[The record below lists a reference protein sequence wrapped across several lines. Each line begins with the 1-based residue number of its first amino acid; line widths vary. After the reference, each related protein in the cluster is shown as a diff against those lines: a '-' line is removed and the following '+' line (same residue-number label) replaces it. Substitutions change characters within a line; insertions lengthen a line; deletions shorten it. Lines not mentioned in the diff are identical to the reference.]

1 MQQRAAHGI
10 KLSCGKDSVSVQE
23 GRTSPGE
30 PSDSCPSLNF
40 HSPYPSYLYLMLVII
55 VVVCSVDDDLW
66 WWFCTFEE
74 ILIFRIFC
82 IKRLLVGSGSCLL
95 VSVSESCSES
105 CSHAFMTQY
114 GNIKDF
120 HIAYY
125 ESYILVTYECL
136 NVAVHRDK
144 KTTITITTI
153 PSFTSTRNIHWK
165 PRQADVILA
174 VNHLG
179 DQDSM

>member
-66 WWFCTFEE
+66 
-74 ILIFRIFC
+74 
-82 IKRLLVGSGSCLL
+82 
-95 VSVSESCSES
+95 
-105 CSHAFMTQY
+105 
-114 GNIKDF
+114 
-120 HIAYY
+120 
-125 ESYILVTYECL
+125 
-136 NVAVHRDK
+136 
-144 KTTITITTI
+144 
-153 PSFTSTRNIHWK
+153 
-165 PRQADVILA
+165 
-174 VNHLG
+174 
-179 DQDSM
+179 